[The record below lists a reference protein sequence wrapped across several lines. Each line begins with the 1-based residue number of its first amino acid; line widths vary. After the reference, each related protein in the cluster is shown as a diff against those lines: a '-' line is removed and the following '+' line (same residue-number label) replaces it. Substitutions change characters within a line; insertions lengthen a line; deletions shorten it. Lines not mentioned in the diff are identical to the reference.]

1 MVKRTGENAMNTE
14 EKYEYW
20 YDIAKYDLETA
31 DAMYLSGRWLYVAY
45 MCQQAIEKMAKGI
58 YLYRIDDNVPRTH
71 NISKLVASIAGTLPP
86 DAVSKDKYE
95 FFDEMTTFYL
105 QGRYP
110 EYKEKLGALMNRAKA
125 KIILDKSKEIF
136 AWLLGLK
143 K

>member
-1 MVKRTGENAMNTE
+1 MDKE
-14 EKYEYW
+14 EKYDYW
-20 YDIAKYDLETA
+20 YDIAKYDLDTA
-31 DAMYLSGRWLYVAY
+31 DAMFLSGRWLYVAY

-71 NISKLVASIAGTLPP
+71 NIGKLVASIADTLPP
-86 DAVSKDKYE
+86 NTVSKDKYE

-110 EYKEKLGALMNRAKA
+110 EYKEKLGALMNRANA
-125 KIILDKSKEIF
+125 KTILDKSKEIF